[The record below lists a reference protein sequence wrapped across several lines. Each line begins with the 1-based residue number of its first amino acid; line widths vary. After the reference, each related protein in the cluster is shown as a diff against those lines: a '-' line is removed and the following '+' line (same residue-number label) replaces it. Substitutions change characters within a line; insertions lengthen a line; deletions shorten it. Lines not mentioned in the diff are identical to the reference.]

1 MKVLRDSC
9 ALVEINHV
17 LQIIFRSA
25 LTRTHFEELRVATQ
39 LFDDSL
45 VGFGVRSRRGL
56 SSTRRLREGTQ
67 RRA

>member
-1 MKVLRDSC
+1 MEVLRDSC
-9 ALVEINHV
+9 ALIEIDHM

-45 VGFGVRSRRGL
+45 VGFGVRSWRRL
-56 SSTRRLREGTQ
+56 CSTCCLREGTQ

>member
-1 MKVLRDSC
+1 MEVLRDSC
-9 ALVEINHV
+9 ALIEIDHV

-39 LFDDSL
+39 LFDDGL
-45 VGFGVRSRRGL
+45 VGFGISSRRGF
-56 SSTRRLREGTQ
+56 SSTCCLREGTQ

>member
-1 MKVLRDSC
+1 MEVLRDSC
-9 ALVEINHV
+9 TLIEIDHV

-45 VGFGVRSRRGL
+45 VGFGVRSWRRL
-56 SSTRRLREGTQ
+56 CSTCRLREGTQ

>member
-1 MKVLRDSC
+1 MEVLRDSC
-9 ALVEINHV
+9 ALIEIDHV

-25 LTRTHFEELRVATQ
+25 LTCTHFEELRMATQ

-45 VGFGVRSRRGL
+45 VGFGVRSWRRFGIT
-56 SSTRRLREGTQ
+56 SCLRKGTQ